1 MRTLSGRAAAVTGA
15 QAENADVCENRGS
28 PWAGA
33 QRERG
38 EWLEKGENSPLGYLL
53 FKESKLK
60 GLPWWSRG

>member
-38 EWLEKGENSPLGYLL
+38 EWLEKGENSLDIGKHIVFPHISPQRS
-53 FKESKLK
+53 EE
-60 GLPWWSRG
+60 